1 MEERSSF
8 IHSHPWILFSSIN
21 SEIFCLR
28 ASNENLSTPYPSA
41 ISNLISFIA
50 PFDSL
55 GNEIASPKSQLRKKD
70 ERITTLD
77 VMVNQIVESHNTQIR
92 GYGDLE
98 DKLKDV
104 IAKLRKRVPHL
115 DILDYLGVKDSEEMR
130 SYPI

>member
-1 MEERSSF
+1 MA
-8 IHSHPWILFSSIN
+8 H
-21 SEIFCLR
+21 IFLN
-28 ASNENLSTPYPSA
+28 A
-41 ISNLISFIA
+41 
-50 PFDSL
+50 

-92 GYGDLE
+92 GYGDPE
-98 DKLKDV
+98 DKQKDV

-115 DILDYLGVKDSEEMR
+115 DILDYLGVKDSEEMW